1 MRVLVTGGAGF
12 IGSHFVR
19 TLLAAPHA
27 RTPRTRRPET
37 VTVLDSLTYA
47 GNPENLREVEG
58 DARLRFVRGDI
69 LDAEC
74 VGPLVAA
81 HDAVVH
87 LAAESHVDR
96 SIAGGA
102 PFASTNV
109 LGTQTLLEAAARTE
123 HPVTFL
129 HVSTDEVYGSLPVG
143 SWTEDQPLDPA
154 SPYSAAKAGSDLL
167 ALAYHRTHGLDV
179 RITRCSNNFGPRQ
192 FPEKI
197 IPLFLTRLIEGR
209 TVPLYGDGS
218 QVRDWLH
225 VEDHCRALRLVL
237 EGGRPGEIYNIGGG
251 TELSNKMLTDRLLAA
266 CGADWDSV
274 EHVPD
279 RKGHD
284 LRYSVDWTKIRDE
297 LGYTPR
303 RTFDEALA
311 DTVAWYRANRAWW
324 APLVG

>member
-1 MRVLVTGGAGF
+1 
-12 IGSHFVR
+12 
-19 TLLAAPHA
+19 
-27 RTPRTRRPET
+27 
-37 VTVLDSLTYA
+37 
-47 GNPENLREVEG
+47 
-58 DARLRFVRGDI
+58 
-69 LDAEC
+69 
-74 VGPLVAA
+74 
-81 HDAVVH
+81 
-87 LAAESHVDR
+87 
-96 SIAGGA
+96 
-102 PFASTNV
+102 
-109 LGTQTLLEAAARTE
+109 TQTLLEAAARTE